1 MRSVLRFEL
10 DTAALNRC
18 LQAASS
24 SMKKSTVDPVPTPI
38 TASASSKGR
47 ICCTAWRA
55 TFCLS
60 SSCVNISV
68 SCEKF
73 GVSGV
78 GKTDGGPVTIHQHRP
93 LDQGRMFRDQGQP
106 LIIVRRLLLFI
117 GKAAP

>member
-68 SCEKF
+68 SGEEF

-78 GKTDGGPVTIHQHRP
+78 GKTDGDPVTLHQHRP
-93 LDQGRMFRDQGQP
+93 LEQGRMLRDEAQA
-106 LIIVRRLLLFI
+106 LSTVRRVLADI
-117 GKAAP
+117 G